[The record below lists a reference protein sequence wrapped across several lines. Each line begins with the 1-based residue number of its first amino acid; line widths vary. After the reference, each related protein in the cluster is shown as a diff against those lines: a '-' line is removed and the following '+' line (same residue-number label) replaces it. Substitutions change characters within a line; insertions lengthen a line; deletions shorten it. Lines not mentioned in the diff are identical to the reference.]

1 MQPTLPKGFIS
12 ISDAVALIASDTRAN
27 AKVDTKWLVNH
38 IDWVEEAHNFRIPLL
53 KTTDDGKISHIGDT
67 YIQVTTTYDKE
78 VIKKAIRDHYREMVG
93 HEYDAPVTRAVST
106 VSDEE
111 QSGGAVR
118 PRKTKAIAKEG
129 AVIGTGET
137 IKTNGADL

>member
-1 MQPTLPKGFIS
+1 MQPTLRKGFIS
-12 ISDAVALIASDTRAN
+12 IADAVKLIASDTRSD
-27 AKVDTKWLVNH
+27 AKVDTKWLVQH
-38 IDWVEEAHNFRIPLL
+38 IDWIEEAHNFRIPLL
-53 KTTDDGKISHIGDT
+53 KTVDGGVSRIGDT
-67 YIQVTTTYDKE
+67 YVEVMTTYDKE
-78 VIKKAIRDHYREMVG
+78 VLKKAIRDHYRDMVG
-93 HEYDAPVTRAVST
+93 HEYDAPATRAMST

-118 PRKTKAIAKEG
+118 PRKSKAIAKEG